1 MADETQTTDQTV
13 EVEQAPANIEAQ
25 TEQPAQTAETVIA
38 PEAEL
43 KGVESTTD
51 DNGVVEYA
59 PSGNAALDVTLTF
72 IGSLGITGDDPAMQ
86 AAAKGD
92 FSILEAKLA
101 TLGDKA
107 RGWQQMIE
115 LGKSVYK
122 DAEARRTE
130 QVKRTDAAIL
140 SVVQSTENWN
150 EIKSWAAKNATPE
163 EKAELN
169 RMVDA
174 GPVQARAAA
183 TLLLE
188 AYRKASGT
196 AVNPRS
202 PLSPNASPAA
212 AVSEGPLSPREYSQ
226 AVAKLR
232 AELGT
237 RMESSP
243 QYRALRSR
251 LAR

>member
-1 MADETQTTDQTV
+1 MADETQPTENTPVIEQPVETV
-13 EVEQAPANIEAQ
+13 VEQTDPAPVTETIIPPEPVIENIE
-25 TEQPAQTAETVIA
+25 
-38 PEAEL
+38 
-43 KGVESTTD
+43 SSTD
-51 DNGVVEYA
+51 DQGIVEYE
-59 PSGNAALDVTLTF
+59 PSGNPALDVTLSF

-101 TLGDKA
+101 TMGDKA
-107 RGWQQMIE
+107 RGWQQMVE

-122 DAEARRTE
+122 EAENRRAE
-130 QVKRTDAAIL
+130 QSSRTDAAIL
-140 SVVQSTENWN
+140 SVVQTPENWN
-150 EIKSWAAKNATPE
+150 EIKTWAAKNATPE

-188 AYRKASGT
+188 AYRKSTGT

-202 PLSPNASPAA
+202 PLNPSASPAA
-212 AVSEGPLSPREYSQ
+212 AVEQGPMTPREYSL

-232 AELGT
+232 TELGT

-243 QYRALRSR
+243 QYRALRAR